1 MIHHLQSF
9 ANLYQQA
16 LGSYVLKRFIR
27 MLDQSERNTV
37 LGQALFIGVSS
48 LTRHSDS
55 LSAQAVES
63 VSHRFIVVGCFVMC
77 FRGFLGYIY

>member
-1 MIHHLQSF
+1 
-9 ANLYQQA
+9 
-16 LGSYVLKRFIR
+16 

-37 LGQALFIGVSS
+37 LGQAFIGVSS
-48 LTRHSDS
+48 LTRDSDS